1 MLPLMSS
8 MSAMATLIGISW
20 MRPIGEHHQMKWF
33 PMTNHKVQMAFS
45 IKMNGLPMAIHRI
58 FNEKP
63 LEKLQINLLIIPA
76 RDPKQCVR
84 GGLCAVK
91 SNFDTYSLGPQA
103 CRAPISNTCTRSIA
117 RFVGKTSM
125 KDFNTTS
132 LNKISRD
139 ISGPPGRKSIR
150 SKVLSTRS
158 LHKTSMRDLFTRALY
173 KVSSQDPHVWH
184 LYTRSPARSRHEIP
198 TKDLYERSLLQEL
211 LTRSL
216 RKTSIR
222 QGPYEMF
229 QLSTRSLPKT
239 CMRDLFTRLLYKIFS
254 VSSQELSTRSL
265 RKTSMRDLYTRALY
279 KVSSQ
284 APNETS
290 LCKISWYPWTS

>member
-1 MLPLMSS
+1 
-8 MSAMATLIGISW
+8 
-20 MRPIGEHHQMKWF
+20 
-33 PMTNHKVQMAFS
+33 
-45 IKMNGLPMAIHRI
+45 
-58 FNEKP
+58 
-63 LEKLQINLLIIPA
+63 
-76 RDPKQCVR
+76 
-84 GGLCAVK
+84 
-91 SNFDTYSLGPQA
+91 
-103 CRAPISNTCTRSIA
+103 
-117 RFVGKTSM
+117 M

-150 SKVLSTRS
+150 SQELSTRS
-158 LHKTSMRDLFTRALY
+158 LHKSSLQGLFTRLTSLY
-173 KVSSQDPHVWH
+173 KISCKISSRDPHQ
-184 LYTRSPARSRHEIP
+184 
-198 TKDLYERSLLQEL
+198 RSLLQEL

-229 QLSTRSLPKT
+229 QLSTRSLPTT
-239 CMRDLFTRLLYKIFS
+239 CMRDLFTRALYKISS

-265 RKTSMRDLYTRALY
+265 RKTSMRDLYTRALC